1 MSRIGKQPIKMPK
14 NVTVNVDETNVVT
27 VKGINGELK
36 RKIHK
41 TVKVNL
47 YDHNMINVIP
57 IDQSKSANMH
67 SGTARALIN
76 NMIIGVSKG
85 FEQKL
90 QLVGVGYRAK
100 SQKKYLNL
108 TLGFSHPINYL
119 LSERITAETP
129 SQTEIILRSIDNEL
143 LGRVAADIRNYRKP
157 EAYKGKGI
165 RYENEKVITKEPK
178 KK

>member
-1 MSRIGKQPIKMPK
+1 MSRIAKQPVKVPN
-14 NVTVNVDETNVVT
+14 NVTVNVDEANVVT

-36 RKIHK
+36 KKIHK
-41 TVKVNL
+41 AVKVNL
-47 YDHNMINVIP
+47 SHHNMINIIP
-57 IDQSKSANMH
+57 IDQSKAANMH

-76 NMIIGVSKG
+76 NMVIGVSQG
-85 FEQKL
+85 FERKL
-90 QLVGVGYRAK
+90 QLVGVGYRAR

-119 LSERITAETP
+119 LSEKITAETP
-129 SQTEIILRSIDNEL
+129 SQTEIILKSTDKEL

-165 RYENEKVITKEPK
+165 RYENERVITKEPK